1 MKQEVIKEM
10 STAELRERLVEEKK
24 HLTRLKLN
32 HAVSPL
38 ENPHKITDNKKTIAR
53 TLTELRK
60 REMLENNNK

>member
-38 ENPHKITDNKKTIAR
+38 ENPHKITDNKKSIAR
-53 TLTELRK
+53 IITELRK